1 MKDKIC
7 FHRLDHN
14 FSILH
19 LHYLKRTDPE
29 YMGNVVSNCSF
40 SKIFSPG
47 VRLGWIEASYKIIHL
62 LQACGIAMSGGGF
75 NHLMSMIMNSAI
87 LLGHLDTIVEENRAV
102 VKVV

>member
-1 MKDKIC
+1 
-7 FHRLDHN
+7 
-14 FSILH
+14 
-19 LHYLKRTDPE
+19 
-29 YMGNVVSNCSF
+29 MGNVISNCSF

-47 VRLGWIEASYKIIHL
+47 IRLGWMEASYRVIYL
-62 LQACGIAMSGGGF
+62 LHASGVAVSGGGF